1 MNILYGI
8 QGTGHGHVSRAR
20 ELLPELSTYGTIDIL
35 LSGYNH
41 NLDVEGN
48 VVYRKRGLSLIYDQN
63 GSVSI
68 AETVRNLD
76 LVRFITDVRQLSLDK
91 YDLIIS
97 DFEPVTSWAAYQNSK
112 PCVGISHQ
120 ASFYSSKVPRP
131 AQSSVLAEK
140 MLEKFAPPSGA
151 LGFHFRRYDDFI
163 EPPLVRREV
172 TQLTPKEGDHITVY
186 LSSFDHQTLV
196 SLFEPIKEVK
206 WEIFSPYCEEAYT
219 KNRHILVHPIN
230 NDRFLESLATARGVI
245 SGAGFELCSEA
256 MYLNKRLMV
265 IPITNQYE
273 QLCNAT
279 ALAEMGISVVQRVN
293 GSFTDTVQYWV
304 CNSSPIHLPEIAD
317 PAEVAKRVI
326 EHSEEPSKTGN
337 LRTITKPA
345 GGIKSLFE

>member
-1 MNILYGI
+1 MKILYGI

-20 ELLPELSTYGTIDIL
+20 ELLPELSNYGTIDIL

-76 LVRFITDVRQLSLDK
+76 LVRFITDVRQLSVSK

-97 DFEPVTSWAAYQNSK
+97 DFEPVTSWSAYQSSK

-131 AQSSVLAEK
+131 LRESVLAEK

-172 TQLTPKEGDHITVY
+172 TELSPETGDYITVY
-186 LSSFDHQTLV
+186 LSSYDHQTLV
-196 SLFEPIKEVK
+196 ALFEPITEIK
-206 WEIFSPYCEEAYT
+206 WEIFSPYCDTPYT
-219 KNRHILVHPIN
+219 KGDHIMVHPIDN
-230 NDRFLESLATARGVI
+230 KRFLQSLATARGVI

-256 MYLNKRLMV
+256 MYLEKMLMV
-265 IPITNQYE
+265 IPIANQYE

-279 ALAEMGISVVQRVN
+279 ALAEMGISVVPRIN
-293 GSFTDTVQYWV
+293 GSFTDTVRYWV
-304 CNSSPIHLPEIAD
+304 QNSSPVSLPEIAD
-317 PAEVAKRVI
+317 PAKIAERVVDHI
-326 EHSEEPSKTGN
+326 HKIDTESVLYSPKQ
-337 LRTITKPA
+337 A
-345 GGIKSLFE
+345 GSLKSLF